1 VQAPLERDRG
11 GEREF
16 MPPSRATLVSRY
28 WPETDIPIA
37 LMDVCFQG

>member
-1 VQAPLERDRG
+1 VRDRLG
-11 GEREF
+11 RYERYF
-16 MPPSRATLVSRY
+16 WQAATAMWRDVAL